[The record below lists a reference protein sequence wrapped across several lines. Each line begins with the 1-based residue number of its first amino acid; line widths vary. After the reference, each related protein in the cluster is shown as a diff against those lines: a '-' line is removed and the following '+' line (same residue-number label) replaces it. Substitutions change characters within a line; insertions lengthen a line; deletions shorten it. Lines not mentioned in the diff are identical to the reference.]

1 MFKSLKSTLLG
12 NILSSTYYTTIW
24 KLVSGNKVPGSFPNN
39 ISCLKIGIREI
50 HQRKSYFRGRMKC
63 KQQGN
68 WKKQFGQR
76 EVVVNWLNA
85 DLPLKTVEQRQF
97 NLSRNLVLGTTLFS
111 GGPLSLQPPYP
122 ILYPFLCFSHPETAT
137 WKKERRRLPSE
148 NAISFHIPSFNT
160 KSYISLQ
167 QPRTDFYIGIRQ
179 SGEHTYQW

>member
-68 WKKQFGQR
+68 WKNSLAKERLWSTDWMLTCPSKQLSKWQTS
-76 EVVVNWLNA
+76 
-85 DLPLKTVEQRQF
+85 KIF
-97 NLSRNLVLGTTLFS
+97 NLHLTLLGKSNNCHLPRCKLPMEYLCWIPKRRKISHWIWRIIILSR
-111 GGPLSLQPPYP
+111 
-122 ILYPFLCFSHPETAT
+122 ILICL
-137 WKKERRRLPSE
+137 
-148 NAISFHIPSFNT
+148 
-160 KSYISLQ
+160 
-167 QPRTDFYIGIRQ
+167 
-179 SGEHTYQW
+179 